1 MDQIKATEEL
11 VSLAKRKIKNLSGIK
26 RLHKYPR
33 GCGELASGEIF
44 YTYFKAYKE
53 LMNSSILTKEER
65 ISLDEDADE
74 YELTRLI

>member
-33 GCGELASGEIF
+33 GCGELADGDVF
-44 YTYFKAYKE
+44 YTYFRAYKE
-53 LMNSSILTKEER
+53 LMNSSDLTEDEKS
-65 ISLDEDADE
+65 SLFEDADE